1 MEVIQVKL
9 RDSNNVSWYKIN
21 NLGLK
26 IGDCVIV
33 EAERGIDYGLVNSET
48 IEQEQAN
55 GSIRFVLRIVTG
67 DDLKQIEENRKKAKE
82 AFDICLEKIQAH
94 KLDMKLVDSEYSFDA
109 SKILFYFTSDNRVD
123 FRNLVK
129 DLARIFK
136 ARIEMRQIGVRD
148 EAKLFGGFGPCGRE
162 LCCSKFLKDFE
173 PVTIKMAKEQNLPLN
188 PPKIS
193 GLCGRL
199 MCCLSYEH
207 ECYRNLS
214 KGLPREGEKINT
226 PQGKGKVISV
236 NILRRAVTIQTE
248 EGKQIEILY
257 KKIEEKKAN

>member
-1 MEVIQVKL
+1 MEVVQIKL
-9 RDSNNVSWYKIN
+9 RDSNYVSWFKIN
-21 NLGLK
+21 NLVTK

-33 EAERGIDYGLVNSET
+33 EAERGIDYGQVNSEA
-48 IEQEQAN
+48 IQQEQSN
-55 GSIRFVLRIVTG
+55 GTLKSVLRLATS
-67 DDLKQIEENRKKAKE
+67 DDLKKIEDNRKKAKE
-82 AFDICLEKIQAH
+82 AFDICLEKINAH
-94 KLDMKLVDSEYSFDA
+94 KLEMKLVDCQYSFDA
-109 SKILFYFTSDNRVD
+109 SKVLFYFTADNRID

-136 ARIEMRQIGVRD
+136 ARIELRQIGVRD

-199 MCCLSYEH
+199 MCCLSYEY
-207 ECYRNLS
+207 ECYRDLC
-214 KGLPREGEKINT
+214 KGLPREGEKVDT
-226 PQGKGKVISV
+226 PQGKGKVINV
-236 NILRRAVTIQTE
+236 NILRRTVLIETE
-248 EGKQIEILY
+248 EGRQIEVVY
-257 KKIEEKKAN
+257 KK